1 MQPAIRWGEVKRLE
15 IRYTGNLHG
24 DVEQLPRLATLVKRE
39 RAAQPELLLLDT
51 GNFSRGSELAERFAG
66 KPVAEVMAHLGYHAA
81 GLGEDEVA
89 WGLEG
94 ILELARAMRCPFLA
108 ANWRFPE
115 REKVELS
122 RLICGYLRLQRAGM
136 DVVVAGLAPQKAP
149 PGVEVVSARQAVE
162 SVLAEVGSDQALVLI
177 SQLGYH
183 EDRQLAESFDALQV
197 ILEGVAYSG
206 FTEVLQVAHTLVV
219 PATAGATSLGS
230 LGLDLTGTL
239 VIEPQGD
246 P

>member
-1 MQPAIRWGEVKRLE
+1 MEPAIRWGEVKRLE

-51 GNFSRGSELAERFAG
+51 GNFSRGSELAERFQG
-66 KPVAEVMAHLGYHAA
+66 RPVAEVLAHLGYHAA
-81 GLGEDEVA
+81 AIGEDEVS

-115 REKVELS
+115 REEVELS
-122 RLICGYLRLQRAGM
+122 RLVCGYLRLQRAGM
-136 DVVVAGLAPQKAP
+136 DVIVAGLGPSKAP
-149 PGVEVVSARQAVE
+149 AGVEVLPAREALQ
-162 SVLAEVGSDQALVLI
+162 SVLDEVGPDQPLVLL

-197 ILEGVAYSG
+197 ILEGVAYAG

-239 VIEPQGD
+239 VIESLGD
-246 P
+246 S